1 MRKLI
6 SILLTAAMLVCMT
19 AFAVPVSAATTQ
31 VVTIAAPETIEVDPG
46 QQNVAL
52 TWTITENQ
60 GWGAFKMFIEFD
72 GDVFSFVPGGR
83 TTRPTK
89 EGSFGFFLY
98 HDDVYAAMDNIGA
111 VTSNI
116 FGVDTSAD
124 PQITKDKSAILVE
137 NASNTED
144 STATGDFFTAFLNIA
159 ADAAPGE
166 YEVKITTDDCSSI
179 KGAAVA
185 VPVMTWGTAK
195 VVVKGELPPVP
206 DADERLNVTGA
217 QIRIPNATAGITEGF
232 RFVSTITTEL
242 YDKLAAA
249 DALPKSAADTGV
261 GFGSVVIPTS
271 LIPAGGTLTKETA
284 GAAIVPA
291 VKLYKAPAAGD
302 TEYMFTACLT
312 NYTASKAIL
321 ERSLTVVP
329 YVTYMEGEE
338 EVTVY
343 GAPYATSIYDVAKAA
358 YESGKETGAT
368 MEYLNNEILY
378 VVDSATYPKD
388 SWTGIYRPY

>member
-1 MRKLI
+1 MKKLI

-46 QQNVAL
+46 QQYVAL

-60 GWGAFKMFIEFD
+60 GWGAFKMFVEFD
-72 GDVFSFVPGGR
+72 GDVFSFAPGGEIGYSDEQGTFAFFIDDAR
-83 TTRPTK
+83 TYRN
-89 EGSFGFFLY
+89 
-98 HDDVYAAMDNIGA
+98 NIGA
-111 VTSNI
+111 VTTNI
-116 FGVDTSAD
+116 FGIDNGVDPT
-124 PQITKDKSAILVE
+124 ITKHRSALLVE
-137 NASNTED
+137 GKSNTED

-166 YEVKITTDDCSSI
+166 YEVKITTDPNNCSSV

-195 VVVKGELPPVP
+195 VVVKGELPPAP
-206 DADERLNVTGA
+206 EADDRLNVTGA

-242 YDKLAAA
+242 YDELAAA

-329 YVTYMEGEE
+329 YVTYMEGED

-343 GAPYATSIYDVAKAA
+343 GVPYATSIYEVAKAA

-378 VVDSATYPKD
+378 VVDSVTYPKD
-388 SWTGIYRPY
+388 SWTGIYRP